1 MVELFIWKYGLY
13 ILIIYGFIANACA
26 TPQNLG
32 YWIDE
37 KPLRGTIGAKKDY
50 VRPYWNCV
58 GLFINDTLDC
68 REK

>member
-1 MVELFIWKYGLY
+1 MSQLRV
-13 ILIIYGFIANACA
+13 ILIISLGLISLSCSGGN
-26 TPQNLG
+26 QNRG

-58 GLFINDTLDC
+58 GSFINDTLDC